1 MSRDEKTRTE
11 YEVIG
16 KHTVQVTY
24 GDPRHYAKP
33 TIIYAVV
40 ALDGRGMSE
49 DRYRYA
55 TDMDNY
61 CLISLG
67 QADGSRWYPNIG
79 HRWDEVFDYPSLESA
94 VAAVLDRRELARLR
108 KLAKLVDAR
117 AELQD
122 KLRDLETQITA
133 ASKRLV

>member
-1 MSRDEKTRTE
+1 MSKDEKTRTE

-16 KHTVQVTY
+16 KHSVQVTY
-24 GDPRHYAKP
+24 GDPRHYPTP

-40 ALDGRGMSE
+40 ALDGRGMSAE
-49 DRYRYA
+49 RCRYE
-55 TDMDNY
+55 TDMSNY

-79 HRWDEVFDYPSLESA
+79 IRWDEVFDYPTLESA

-108 KLAKLVDAR
+108 KLAKLIDAR

-122 KLRDLETQITA
+122 KLRDLEKQITETSRRPA
-133 ASKRLV
+133 